1 MAGGRDFD
9 VLFEP
14 TDTTSLAGAT
24 MTRNQLVLN
33 VLDDVKNRLSVV
45 RHGADGWTS
54 EPLRIGDMELGTT
67 SVGAVDADESDAL
80 WITTTNYVTP
90 TTLMLAEQPG
100 KAEPETLK
108 TMPVFFDASNDVI
121 EQHFATSKD
130 GTRVPYFIVHRKDQA
145 LDGSA
150 PTLLYGYGGF
160 EISLTPSYSGTVG
173 KGWLE
178 RGGVYVVANIRGGGD
193 YGPPWHQAAPK
204 EKRHKAYEDFAAV
217 AKELVARKI
226 PSPQHLAAMGGGND
240 RLAARHLPPQ
250 SQELARPAVTPA
262 P

>member
-1 MAGGRDFD
+1 MQCIASPKGTTFLFFLMIRRPPRSTRPDTLFPYTTLFRSFFVTRFDDFMAGGRDFD

-150 PTLLYGYGGF
+150 PTLLYGYGG
-160 EISLTPSYSGTVG
+160 
-173 KGWLE
+173 
-178 RGGVYVVANIRGGGD
+178 
-193 YGPPWHQAAPK
+193 
-204 EKRHKAYEDFAAV
+204 
-217 AKELVARKI
+217 
-226 PSPQHLAAMGGGND
+226 
-240 RLAARHLPPQ
+240 
-250 SQELARPAVTPA
+250 
-262 P
+262 

>member
-121 EQHFATSKD
+121 EQPFATSKD
-130 GTRVPYFIVHRKDQA
+130 GTRVPYFIVPRQDHALTGSPPPPHAVSRRFQIHR
-145 LDGSA
+145 
-150 PTLLYGYGGF
+150 
-160 EISLTPSYSGTVG
+160 TP
-173 KGWLE
+173 
-178 RGGVYVVANIRGGGD
+178 
-193 YGPPWHQAAPK
+193 
-204 EKRHKAYEDFAAV
+204 
-217 AKELVARKI
+217 
-226 PSPQHLAAMGGGND
+226 
-240 RLAARHLPPQ
+240 
-250 SQELARPAVTPA
+250 
-262 P
+262 